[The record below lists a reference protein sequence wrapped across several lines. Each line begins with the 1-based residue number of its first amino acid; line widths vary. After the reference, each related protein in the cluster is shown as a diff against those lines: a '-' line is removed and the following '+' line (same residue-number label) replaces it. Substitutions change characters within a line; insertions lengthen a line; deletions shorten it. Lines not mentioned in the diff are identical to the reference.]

1 MYTQWACTS
10 RCASARRWPE
20 PHHRPPPCVPVMR
33 ACNHSGV
40 CGQPR
45 TPSCRLLVD
54 PEPAFSPDTGMHCWA
69 PLQLTHLSVCL
80 HLLDLAPDCAS
91 GNAQQSRECL
101 LTARVPTAAEPVHS
115 PRATAMGPQAMYVS
129 AARPR
134 RYSGSWA
141 LPLRRVCTALHATPA
156 GLPCSLTGGHRSA
169 SKDPTSS
176 WSLCRPLQQSNNTEN
191 RVSVMVPI
199 SLSFPDLR
207 NPRPE
212 PPRTLAFRALQS

>member
-134 RYSGSWA
+134 RYSGS
-141 LPLRRVCTALHATPA
+141 
-156 GLPCSLTGGHRSA
+156 
-169 SKDPTSS
+169 
-176 WSLCRPLQQSNNTEN
+176 
-191 RVSVMVPI
+191 
-199 SLSFPDLR
+199 
-207 NPRPE
+207 
-212 PPRTLAFRALQS
+212 